1 MHTVPHEDPSVGM
14 GAMDLVIEVLGIGP
28 VADSDR
34 KESLVGR
41 SGQGAEDQLAQ
52 QFAVE
57 IV

>member
-1 MHTVPHEDPSVGM
+1 M
-14 GAMDLVIEVLGIGP
+14 GTMDLVIEVLGIGP

-41 SGQGAEDQLAQ
+41 SGQGTEDQFAQ